1 MVAVLPGSKAPG
13 RVSRVKMVPW
23 KWQEQ
28 EQFTDPT
35 SAKEDLSQQGLEQR
49 PFPELQRGK
58 DVLAISCNYESHHRV
73 VHMSTCYQD
82 TFDQRAIIKF
92 VVVSSHLCWCVF
104 MSPLVGREAQL

>member
-1 MVAVLPGSKAPG
+1 MNIVAVLPGSKAPS

-35 SAKEDLSQQGLEQR
+35 SAKENLSQQGLEQR

-58 DVLAISCNYESHHRV
+58 GCAGDLMGKDGVA
-73 VHMSTCYQD
+73 
-82 TFDQRAIIKF
+82 
-92 VVVSSHLCWCVF
+92 F
-104 MSPLVGREAQL
+104 M